1 MTALAALT
9 LAAVAPGAPNAAAEQ
24 AAGAGP
30 GAAAPTQAI
39 GAPDALITFV
49 GPNYFPAAQLPS
61 ALAVGDLNE
70 DGRPDVVTAD
80 RQANTI
86 SILRG
91 LGGGR
96 LSAPATFPVGGALE
110 FGDVAL
116 ADFDDDGHLDVATDV
131 EGSDAVAVLFGN
143 GRAGLSAPVTFAV
156 GDAPVSTQAA
166 DVDGDGNPDL
176 VVANAFSDDV
186 SVLLG
191 DGQRG
196 FAPAVNYPVGEHP
209 RGLSIA
215 DLDEDGALDVVVANR
230 VSADV
235 TVLLGAG
242 DGRFVTGPTLGV
254 DRAPVDTVIAHF
266 DADANLDIAV
276 VTSDIRV
283 LDQDRLWVFPGDGN
297 GGFRPARTMLITDTV
312 TSVAAAD
319 LDDDG
324 LTDLVT
330 SHIGAFRTS
339 TVQVMLG
346 RGESAFYLPN
356 AISVDDLPEQVALAD
371 LDLDGDEDIA
381 TVHTDQVSTLLSDGD
396 SPGCTIMGTSGDD
409 VLTGT
414 SGKDVICGLGGDD
427 EIRGGLGD
435 DVLLGG
441 PGNDRLFGQSG
452 INVLAGDVGQD
463 RLFGG
468 NAQDTVYGGAGN
480 DFIKAG
486 AGRDQLL
493 GEAGDDDI
501 DSADGVSRND
511 VTTGGSGHD
520 SCTVDPDDLAFSC
533 P

>member
-1 MTALAALT
+1 MPLSRRSVATVFAAAT
-9 LAAVAPGAPNAAAEQ
+9 LVAVAPGALYA
-24 AAGAGP
+24 
-30 GAAAPTQAI
+30 AAAPAEAI
-39 GAPDALITFV
+39 GAPDALITFA
-49 GPNYFPAAQLPS
+49 GPNYFPAAHLPS

-70 DGRPDVVTAD
+70 DGQPDVVTAD
-80 RQANTI
+80 READTV

-96 LSAPATFPVGGALE
+96 LSAPAAFPVGARLD
-110 FGDVAL
+110 FGDIVL
-116 ADFDDDGHLDVATDV
+116 ADFDNDGHLDVAKDV
-131 EGSDAVAVLFGN
+131 ELSDAVAVLFGN
-143 GRAGLSAPVTFAV
+143 GRAQLSAPVTFAV

-176 VVANAFSDDV
+176 VVANAFSGDV

-191 DGQRG
+191 DGRRG
-196 FAPAVNYPVGEHP
+196 FAPAVNYPVGERP

-215 DLDEDGALDVVVANR
+215 DLDDDGALDVVVANR

-235 TVLLGAG
+235 TVLMGAG
-242 DGRFVTGPTLGV
+242 EGRFLTGPTLAV

-276 VTSDIRV
+276 VTNDTRV

-297 GGFRPARTMLITDTV
+297 GGFGPARTMLITDGV
-312 TSVAAAD
+312 ESVATAD

-324 LTDLVT
+324 LLDLVT

-346 RGESAFYLPN
+346 RGGLAFHLPN
-356 AISVDDLPEQVALAD
+356 AISVDDLPEQLALAD
-371 LDLDGDEDIA
+371 LDLDGDEDVA

-396 SPGCTIMGTSGDD
+396 SPACTIIGTSGDD

-441 PGNDRLFGQSG
+441 PGNDRLFGESG
-452 INVLAGDVGQD
+452 VNVLAGDVGQD

-480 DFIKAG
+480 DFLQAG

-493 GEAGDDDI
+493 GEGGDDEI
-501 DSADGVSRND
+501 NSADGVSRND
-511 VTTGGSGHD
+511 VTTGGNGQD
-520 SCTVDPDDLAFSC
+520 SCTVDPNDLTFSC